1 MAAETPLQELEKV
14 LDGLMDSNL
23 GKPGDRSSPG
33 SRHIARQSP
42 LSFVRDHFSTK
53 QGYFFNVSGTLDL
66 VTGENRAA
74 DYSSIELM
82 AGGGNANSGHPGC
95 TSFAVGKPPSNL
107 GFRLVREANAI
118 ATIASVLRRS
128 MPNL

>member
-1 MAAETPLQELEKV
+1 MFGKTGNFPFSWNDFWSRFFQV
-14 LDGLMDSNL
+14 LSTFPSVMVVSLRY
-23 GKPGDRSSPG
+23 KTC
-33 SRHIARQSP
+33 
-42 LSFVRDHFSTK
+42 DHFSTK
-53 QGYFFNVSGTLDL
+53 QGYFFKVSGTLDL
-66 VTGENRAA
+66 ITGENRAA

-82 AGGGNANSGHPGC
+82 AGGGNANSGHPDC